1 MRKLINRV
9 GDVVREQT
17 EGFTASHPEL
27 LLNVDPIYVVRAGAP
42 VAGKSSFDLAG
53 TDAEFGGSTHGEPGI
68 DRSAFHGP
76 DGLVDKVFAE
86 QTAPAGYCRKPR
98 RWNPDRSGWDGIPET
113 AIVLTADARL
123 GVVINGLGDTALSEL
138 HGVAGGYRL
147 SPSGAIRNCTCA
159 SQQLMR
165 VSRHAGLFRDGPAG
179 RR

>member
-1 MRKLINRV
+1 MVIGLGGKALGNRISDAMRSFGVALSACTV
-9 GDVVREQT
+9 P
-17 EGFTASHPEL
+17 A
-27 LLNVDPIYVVRAGAP
+27 
-42 VAGKSSFDLAG
+42 AGKSSFDLAG
-53 TDAEFGGSTHGEPGI
+53 TDAEFGASIHGEPGI

-76 DGLVDKVFAE
+76 DGLVDKVVAE

-159 SQQLMR
+159 SRQLMR
-165 VSRHAGLFRDGPAG
+165 VYRHAGFFRDGPAG